1 MAINSLTE
9 EDSALS
15 FGLSRLPQGATV
27 AVIDDDP
34 EEVFATTMVL
44 EDAGFRVTDFEL
56 RREPIDALLERVARS
71 SVALVCDHRLNGRE
85 NIPFSGAEI
94 VHRANLRHNLPA
106 VLSSTYVSRDQ
117 GTSIRKWRDGIP
129 CLLGKDEQTPESLRS
144 ALAITIAELEGRV
157 TRSRVAFPAV
167 IEIVEVQHLG
177 EFPSVVAIV
186 PAWKPSTSVEIPID
200 IIKRDIEIEM
210 GELSGKWLEAEVNCH
225 AEKERDLFFKN
236 FSLAPDLPS
245 DWMSA

>member
-1 MAINSLTE
+1 MT
-9 EDSALS
+9 SAGVKQSAELE
-15 FGLSRLPQGATV
+15 FGLSRLRTGATI

-34 EEVFATTMVL
+34 EEVFATSMVL
-44 EDAGFRVTDFEL
+44 EDAGFEARPFEL
-56 RREPIDALLERVARS
+56 KREPLEDLLQRVASS

-85 NIPFSGAEI
+85 NIPFSGAEL
-94 VHRANLRHNLPA
+94 VHRANLQFHLPS

-129 CLLGKDEQTPESLRS
+129 CLLGKDEQSPESLRS

-157 TRSRVAFPAV
+157 TRSRIAFPAV
-167 IEIVEVQHLG
+167 IEVVEVQQHG
-177 EFPSVVAIV
+177 ESPSVVAIV
-186 PAWKPSTSVEIPID
+186 PAWRPSTSVEIPVD
-200 IIKRDIEIEM
+200 IIQRDVKISVSDLP
-210 GELSGKWLEAEVNCH
+210 GTWLEAEVNCH
-225 AEKERDLFFKN
+225 AEEERDLFFRN